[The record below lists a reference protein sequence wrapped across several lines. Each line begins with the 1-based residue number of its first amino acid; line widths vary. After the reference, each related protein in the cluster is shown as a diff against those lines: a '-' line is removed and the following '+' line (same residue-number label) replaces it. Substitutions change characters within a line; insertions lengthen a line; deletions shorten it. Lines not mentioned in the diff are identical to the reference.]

1 MSEQELISIINN
13 ALKRLYKEDEGLIKK
28 DLCERCLVHRL
39 AFYLQVSFPTYFVD
53 CEFNKS
59 FYEDTVHKKILS
71 NINGNYVD
79 IIVQRRSNNYGENLL
94 CLEIKKSS
102 NKRDRDKDRENLTIL
117 TATDRF
123 VYLLG
128 FYVILG
134 KTYQDTKIELYHNGN
149 FIREVNVIQE

>member
-1 MSEQELISIINN
+1 MSEHELISIVKD
-13 ALKRLYKEDEGLIKK
+13 ALKRLYKEDGGLIRK

-59 FYEDTVHKKILS
+59 FYKDRVDNKVLS
-71 NINGNYVD
+71 NIHGNYVD
-79 IIVQRRSNNYGENLL
+79 IIVHKRSNNYGENLL
-94 CLEIKKSS
+94 CFEVKKEK
-102 NKRDRDKDRENLTIL
+102 NNRGREKDRENLIVL
-117 TATDRF
+117 TAPGRF
-123 VYLLG
+123 VYFLG

-149 FIREVNVIQE
+149 FIREVSVI